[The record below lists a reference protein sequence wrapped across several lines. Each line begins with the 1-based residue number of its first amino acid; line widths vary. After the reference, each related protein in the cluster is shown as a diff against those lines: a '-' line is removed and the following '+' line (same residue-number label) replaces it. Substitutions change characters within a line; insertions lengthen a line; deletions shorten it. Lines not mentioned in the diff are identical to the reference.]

1 MDIFPLA
8 IILIPQTQ
16 NERLIRLIL
25 KISTQI
31 VFLKAL
37 QETPGPPHIVN
48 LYTVQTANI
57 LIIPAYWSF
66 LFKKTQAREVLITKS
81 TKLISQDLNR

>member
-1 MDIFPLA
+1 MKHIIKRKLRMIVNQQNLKKCPRRVVNFPLT

-16 NERLIRLIL
+16 KDSLIRLTL

-57 LIIPAYWSF
+57 LIIPAY
-66 LFKKTQAREVLITKS
+66 
-81 TKLISQDLNR
+81 